1 MTYSGK
7 VRRLSRI
14 ISTSG
19 KTVIVPIDH
28 GPEAYYPQLVKVEQL
43 IKDICSEG
51 VDALLLRRGVI
62 SKVSE
67 HMGRNI
73 GLIYRVTGATGTDPL
88 SQTAQKVL
96 SSVEEAI
103 RYGAD
108 AIVFTV
114 TAGHPSES
122 EMFAAFCQIVEIA
135 ESHGLPVVGEVD
147 VFDASKPDAWE
158 EVRRLS
164 RALGEEGAD
173 IVKAY
178 FPGSRSHYRD
188 IISYSLVPVIAAGG
202 SKAKDPKEVLHF
214 VEAVMD
220 AGAIGPCIGRNIWQ
234 YVEPSRMV
242 RAIKALVEEEKTIN
256 EAIKILRV

>member
-7 VRRLSRI
+7 IRRLARI
-14 ISTSG
+14 ISASG
-19 KTVIVPIDH
+19 RTVIVPIDH
-28 GPEAYYPQLVKVEQL
+28 GLEAYYTQLSQMDKL
-43 IKDICSEG
+43 IGDICSEG

-67 HMGRNI
+67 RMGRNT
-73 GLIYRVTGATGTDPL
+73 GLIYRITGATGTDQV
-88 SQTAQKVL
+88 SQTAQKTL
-96 SSVEEAI
+96 SSVEEAA

-122 EMFAAFCQIVEIA
+122 EMFASFCRIVEFA
-135 ESHGLPVVGEVD
+135 ESLALPVVGEVD
-147 VFDASKPDAWE
+147 VFDSSKPDVWE

-178 FPGSRSHYRD
+178 FPGSPSHFRE
-188 IISYSLVPVIAAGG
+188 IISYSLVPIIAAGG
-202 SKAKDPKEVLHF
+202 SKVTDPREVLHF
-214 VEAVMD
+214 VKAVMD
-220 AGAIGPCIGRNIWQ
+220 AGAIGPCIGRNVWQ
-234 YVEPSRMV
+234 HDKPSRMV
-242 RAIKALVEEEKTIN
+242 RAINALVKEDKTVD
-256 EAIKILRV
+256 EAVKLL